1 MTNFDNEIL
10 EDISLI
16 CYLIFDFLNSS
27 IHKGSKLSKKNSL
40 SEVTFSRYSL
50 ALYELAHESDSVNEV
65 EKQALTIVD
74 LISKSEDLKFCIK
87 SPTISKKE
95 LENLINSISEKTNM
109 NELLK
114 KFLFFLIH
122 KRRFFYVD
130 KILREFIETCSK
142 KRGEIKAELISAK
155 DLSESDVENIK
166 NDLSGSFNSK
176 IKLTYKNDKSLVGGL
191 ILQVGSTM
199 IDTSIKNKLQ
209 KIEKQMVEA

>member
-1 MTNFDNEIL
+1 MLTSNKLQLISKKLTYFDNEVL
-10 EDISLI
+10 EDNSLI
-16 CYLIFDFLNSS
+16 CYLIFEFLNSS

-65 EKQALTIVD
+65 EQQALTIVD

-122 KRRFFYVD
+122 KRR
-130 KILREFIETCSK
+130 
-142 KRGEIKAELISAK
+142 
-155 DLSESDVENIK
+155 
-166 NDLSGSFNSK
+166 
-176 IKLTYKNDKSLVGGL
+176 SLC
-191 ILQVGSTM
+191 
-199 IDTSIKNKLQ
+199 
-209 KIEKQMVEA
+209 